1 MKDTS
6 QVHLVRVTVQG
17 RLGAREPRVA
27 RRGSHSA
34 PCAQKRAVRTRGAWR
49 KSRPNAPRAR
59 KMKRKG
65 DTTDAQR
72 YAAGSPVLPATRG
85 QVSRELFPSY
95 NGLPSARKPR
105 SRLVL
110 PWLPRLPPGKKGT
123 AVRFGFASESSPEH
137 PWLCR
142 YAPQAVGG

>member
-1 MKDTS
+1 
-6 QVHLVRVTVQG
+6 
-17 RLGAREPRVA
+17 
-27 RRGSHSA
+27 
-34 PCAQKRAVRTRGAWR
+34 
-49 KSRPNAPRAR
+49 
-59 KMKRKG
+59 MKRKG
-65 DTTDAQR
+65 DTADAQR

-123 AVRFGFASESSPEH
+123 AVRVIHNASSPTVTH
-137 PWLCR
+137 
-142 YAPQAVGG
+142 YAKVSKTPCITGMFFGAKALNQVPPFSSQGDM